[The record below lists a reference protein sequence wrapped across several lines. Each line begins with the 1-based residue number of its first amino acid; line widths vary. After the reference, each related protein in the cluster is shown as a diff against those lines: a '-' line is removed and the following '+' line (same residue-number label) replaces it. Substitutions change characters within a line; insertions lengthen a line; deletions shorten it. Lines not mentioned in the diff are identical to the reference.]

1 MTDKEI
7 LNFIAS
13 ALSKCES
20 VTAAS
25 LYGSRARGDNKE
37 RSDYDVA
44 IYGSV
49 SAAEKNA
56 IFSALQNAP
65 TLLKIDVVFYGELE
79 DGKFKNNIDEQGVK
93 FYDGKI
99 EK

>member
-49 SAAEKNA
+49 SAAEKSE

-65 TLLKIDVVFYGELE
+65 TLLKIDVVFYDELE
-79 DGKFKNNIDEQGVK
+79 DGKFKNNIDEEGVK